1 MEKILKIVL
10 SRFIRLVAKL
20 SPTLAADL
28 AWSFFC
34 KPRTR
39 KKELNQS
46 EKALLQRAQ
55 QFFINSG
62 EYQIAVY
69 QWQTAN
75 NPNKA
80 KTVLCAHGWAG
91 HALNFS
97 HIIQR
102 LLADGF
108 NVLAFDGPAHGN
120 SSGKQTNLLNN
131 TQALLAI
138 AAHVQPIDALV
149 GHSFGSMTNA
159 LAIDLTRN
167 TAQLGKVN
175 KIVLIAGPN
184 RLAGIFASFIQT
196 MQLPNIILVIFHQKL
211 QSIANRSI
219 DSMTTKIFLQNFH
232 GQTLI
237 IHDHKDRVVP
247 HAEAEAIA
255 SHPGIRLFST
265 TGNGHGRILMADA
278 VLEEISNFLS
288 SGDIY

>member
-1 MEKILKIVL
+1 MENLLKILFSRIVRLLAKI
-10 SRFIRLVAKL
+10 
-20 SPTLAADL
+20 SPSLAADI

-34 KPRTR
+34 QPRSR
-39 KKELNQS
+39 KQELNQS

-62 EYQIAVY
+62 EYQLAAY
-69 QWQTAN
+69 QWQTSN
-75 NPNKA
+75 NPNNA
-80 KTVLCAHGWAG
+80 KTVLCAHGWGG

-102 LLADGF
+102 LLDDGF

-120 SSGKQTNLLNN
+120 SSGKQTNLLRN

-138 AAHVQPIDALV
+138 ASHVQPIDVLI
-149 GHSFGSMTNA
+149 GHSFGAMTNA
-159 LAIDLTRN
+159 LAIDMTQN
-167 TAQLGKVN
+167 TKQLERIN

-184 RLAGIFASFIQT
+184 RLAGIFASFIHA
-196 MQLPNIILVIFHQKL
+196 MQLPNIILEIFHQKL

-219 DSMTTKIFLQNFH
+219 DTMTTKNFLQNFQ

-247 HAEAEAIA
+247 HAEAEEIA
-255 SHPGIRLFST
+255 THPGIRLFST
-265 TGNGHGRILMADA
+265 TGNGHGRILIAES